1 MIEYYDE
8 NNIPMMNPESIYS
21 KKTSKNTNIQSK
33 YATFANLLDIF
44 KDLNK
49 RRIFEPNVST

>member
-8 NNIPMMNPESIYS
+8 NHIPMMNPESIFQKRHREYKHS
-21 KKTSKNTNIQSK
+21 IKIRPSLT
-33 YATFANLLDIF
+33 LLDIF